1 MKTTYNITP
10 VYTTQLVR
18 ESSIKTR
25 LTCDS
30 GYRASLLAIEML
42 KNSPNEQLIAIALD
56 TKSKVIGAYVISTG
70 TLDCSLAHP
79 REAFRPAILLNARS
93 VIFAHNHPSGDLTPS
108 SDDISVYARLKAA
121 GDLLGIQVHDSIIVS
136 DTEALSMEAQPP
148 LA

>member
-1 MKTTYNITP
+1 MNTTYNITP
-10 VYTTQLVR
+10 VYTTHLVR

-25 LTCDS
+25 PTCDS
-30 GYRASLLAIEML
+30 SQRASLLAIEML
-42 KNSPNEQLIAIALD
+42 KDSPNEKLIAIALD

-79 REAFRPAILLNARS
+79 REAFRPAILLNARA

-136 DTEALSMEAQPP
+136 DTEALSMES
-148 LA
+148 